1 MVGSMT
7 DAADPPTITRSRHAA
22 ASEFSIVDHWGL
34 VLAYGILT
42 LGLGIALVVW
52 PHASVTVFTVL
63 LAIQLI
69 IAGIFRIS
77 AALSVNR
84 TEGGVRALIG
94 LSGGLALIVGL
105 LILRDPLQSVL
116 VLGMIIGVFWVIAG
130 VIDII
135 SALSRRRPSGRG
147 WEILTGVVLV
157 LAGGFLLVYTD
168 VSLKLLVVFVGISLI
183 VTGVLAL
190 VTALRMRSLRPSPE
204 RISHGR
210 RAADRVGGGRAPRR
224 GRALAPR

>member
-1 MVGSMT
+1 MT
-7 DAADPPTITRSRHAA
+7 DAIDPPTAPGSRRAA
-22 ASEFSIVDHWGL
+22 PNEFSVVDHWGL

-42 LGLGIALVVW
+42 LGFGIALVVW

-77 AALSVNR
+77 AALSVSR
-84 TEGGVRALIG
+84 SDGGVRALIG

-116 VLGMIIGVFWVIAG
+116 VLGIILGVFWVIAG

-135 SALSRRRPSGRG
+135 GAFISPPASGRG
-147 WEILTGVVLV
+147 WEIFSGDVSV

-168 VSLKLLVVFVGISLI
+168 LSLMLLVVFVGIWL
-183 VTGVLAL
+183 
-190 VTALRMRSLRPSPE
+190 
-204 RISHGR
+204 
-210 RAADRVGGGRAPRR
+210 
-224 GRALAPR
+224 

>member
-1 MVGSMT
+1 MSDTVE
-7 DAADPPTITRSRHAA
+7 PPSTRSRHAA
-22 ASEFSIVDHWGL
+22 PSELSLVDHWGL
-34 VLAYGILT
+34 VLAYGIIT
-42 LGLGIALVVW
+42 LGLGVALVVW
-52 PHASVTVFTVL
+52 PDASVTVFTVL

-77 AALSVNR
+77 AALSVSR
-84 TEGGVRALIG
+84 SDGGVRALIG

-130 VIDII
+130 VIDILG
-135 SALSRRRPSGRG
+135 ALVAPPPSGPG
-147 WEILTGVVLV
+147 WEIFIGVVSL

-168 VSLKLLVVFVGISLI
+168 LSLKLLVVFVGISLI

-190 VTALRMRSLRPSPE
+190 IAAFRLRSLRP
-204 RISHGR
+204 
-210 RAADRVGGGRAPRR
+210 AT
-224 GRALAPR
+224 

>member
-1 MVGSMT
+1 MT
-7 DAADPPTITRSRHAA
+7 DASDPATTTRSRHAA
-22 ASEFSIVDHWGL
+22 TSEFSIVDHWGL

-42 LGLGIALVVW
+42 LGFGIALVVW

-84 TEGGVRALIG
+84 ADGGVRALIG

-130 VIDII
+130 VIDILG
-135 SALSRRRPSGRG
+135 ALVAPSPSGRG
-147 WEILTGVVLV
+147 WEIFTGVVLV

-168 VSLKLLVVFVGISLI
+168 LSLKLLVVFVGISLI
-183 VTGVLAL
+183 ITGVLAL
-190 VTALRMRSLRPSPE
+190 VAAFRIRSLRP
-204 RISHGR
+204 
-210 RAADRVGGGRAPRR
+210 AA
-224 GRALAPR
+224 